1 MHTRQ
6 GIGPQDAFHIL
17 RMTNI
22 INSYSVLTFLYFP
35 LDIFFLILPSL
46 FFPGKILGPVCHSIS
61 FSLILIDMPLNFSCP
76 SIIWKLMFP
85 VFKRYNSCALK
96 IAITKGYEEPP
107 TKKRREKI
115 WEEIKR
121 E

>member
-1 MHTRQ
+1 
-6 GIGPQDAFHIL
+6 
-17 RMTNI
+17 
-22 INSYSVLTFLYFP
+22 
-35 LDIFFLILPSL
+35 
-46 FFPGKILGPVCHSIS
+46 
-61 FSLILIDMPLNFSCP
+61 
-76 SIIWKLMFP
+76 MFP